1 MLAYDRPI
9 WYYTNYRPVS
19 SHLTDHFER
28 YYFAILKTLQ
38 KERYSFWCPKTSFD
52 ADINFYTPTLK
63 IRLIRE
69 DSCELLWDDLYDKLD
84 EIYHLKWR
92 VLDSNDEFETVNR
105 TSNGYLIRDLTPST
119 SYETSI
125 QV

>member
-1 MLAYDRPI
+1 MKKKGIHSDVR
-9 WYYTNYRPVS
+9 
-19 SHLTDHFER
+19 
-28 YYFAILKTLQ
+28 
-38 KERYSFWCPKTSFD
+38 KTSFD

-92 VLDSNDEFETVNR
+92 VLDSNDEFKTVNR

-125 QV
+125 QVQGSKDRFIYRLQSCCTASM